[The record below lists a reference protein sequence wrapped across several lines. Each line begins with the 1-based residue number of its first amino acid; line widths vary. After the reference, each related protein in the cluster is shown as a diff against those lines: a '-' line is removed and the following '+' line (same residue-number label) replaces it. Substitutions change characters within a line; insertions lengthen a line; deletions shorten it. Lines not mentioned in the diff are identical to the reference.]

1 MHAMN
6 PPNTPHPMTATDQTF
21 DTCNALLIGEIA
33 AVETYSQVIDKFDN
47 ATADIAL
54 ERIRADHQQNVF
66 ELRKF
71 IADSALE
78 PASGSGTWTGIQ
90 EALQEAESLLGE
102 SPVLKTLQAGEELG
116 ISQYENA
123 LANADVSEAAKSI
136 IKRTLLPILSDHLIE
151 LQQRRDPRP
160 SFVGTFGVHPRDE
173 LFARVLARE
182 HDEHKLRRQPRH
194 EHAHQKLRGAL
205 RPAKS
210 RFESQCCR
218 PMRKGDG
225 GRAERRAKSEH
236 HDEPWPTQ

>member
-6 PPNTPHPMTATDQTF
+6 PPNTIHPMTATDQTF

-78 PASGSGTWTGIQ
+78 PASSSGTWTGIQ

-102 SPVLKTLQAGEELG
+102 SPVLKSLQAGEELG

-136 IKRTLLPILSDHLIE
+136 IKRTLLPILSDHLID
-151 LQQRRDPRP
+151 LQQRRDQ
-160 SFVGTFGVHPRDE
+160 G
-173 LFARVLARE
+173 
-182 HDEHKLRRQPRH
+182 Q
-194 EHAHQKLRGAL
+194 
-205 RPAKS
+205 
-210 RFESQCCR
+210 
-218 PMRKGDG
+218 
-225 GRAERRAKSEH
+225 
-236 HDEPWPTQ
+236 